1 MTAEFERF
9 SHSSGAYPQGY
20 PQKMGTR
27 RLDQPVPEISAE
39 FQRLPPLFRRKGEGV
54 GSIAKEGSPLF
65 PLDAASHAGVLD
77 LVDGSAGKDCIDRR
91 A

>member
-1 MTAEFERF
+1 M
-9 SHSSGAYPQGY
+9 
-20 PQKMGTR
+20 
-27 RLDQPVPEISAE
+27 PEISAE
-39 FQRLPPLFRRKGEGV
+39 FQRSPPLFMREKEGAGPV
-54 GSIAKEGSPLF
+54 VKEGSPLF

>member
-1 MTAEFERF
+1 
-9 SHSSGAYPQGY
+9 
-20 PQKMGTR
+20 MGMKKTG
-27 RLDQPVPEISAE
+27 QPVPEISAE
-39 FQRLPPLFRRKGEGV
+39 FQRSPPLFRRKRKGAGPV
-54 GSIAKEGSPLF
+54 VKEGSPLF